1 MRDSSNKNWKI
12 SGKVTYI
19 KKENKSFLKKTKDIL
34 TLFQIILVISGAIYG
49 IAVVFIQYNLSNDAA
64 KFFDIE
70 KELFYDVN
78 ILDMLVKNI
87 FVLISISLL
96 LLLIIVLQKLIQSAQ
111 GVEKILDIIAFILVL
126 ILEILMFI
134 YIYLSHKFDLKI
146 FFIYFR
152 ISFCISLILNLLLLY
167 FIEKDYIIKKLK
179 EKTLKAIIS
188 LFFISI
194 IPGTV
199 IIYCGYFSAIKN
211 YDEFRYSNKKNY
223 EIAENL
229 NHLESASPSNLKVVI
244 LHRGTQVILMDGK
257 ECLDTN
263 GKNNNSSNE
272 TLLSNLFI
280 KTGTYEFHEASG
292 YKFTYKKFKEVTT
305 SSNLAQPCPENLE
318 EDYNLKE

>member
-111 GVEKILDIIAFILVL
+111 GVEIILDIIAFILVL

-134 YIYLSHKFDLKI
+134 YIYLSHKFDFK
-146 FFIYFR
+146 IYF
-152 ISFCISLILNLLLLY
+152 IHFCISLILNLLLLC
-167 FIEKDYIIKKLK
+167 FFEKDYIIKKSKVKKL
-179 EKTLKAIIS
+179 EVCFLLLFIITGTLNIYCCYFS
-188 LFFISI
+188 
-194 IPGTV
+194 V
-199 IIYCGYFSAIKN
+199 IIN
-211 YDEFRYSNKKNY
+211 YDKFRYSSKKNY

-229 NHLESASPSNLKVVI
+229 DHLESASPSNLKVVI
-244 LHRGTQVILMDGK
+244 LHRGTQVLLMDGK
-257 ECLDTN
+257 ECLDKN
-263 GKNNNSSNE
+263 SKNNNSSNE
-272 TLLSNLFI
+272 TSLSNLFI

-305 SSNLAQPCPENLE
+305 SSNLAQPSPENLE

>member
-134 YIYLSHKFDLKI
+134 YIYLSHKFYLKI
-146 FFIYFR
+146 FFI
-152 ISFCISLILNLLLLY
+152 SFFISLILNLLLLC
-167 FIEKDYIIKKLK
+167 FFEKDYIIKKSKVKKL
-179 EKTLKAIIS
+179 EVCFLLLFIITGTL
-188 LFFISI
+188 
-194 IPGTV
+194 
-199 IIYCGYFSAIKN
+199 IIYCCYLN
-211 YDEFRYSNKKNY
+211 YDKFRYSNKKNY

-229 NHLESASPSNLKVVI
+229 NDMESASSSNLKVVI
-244 LHRGTQVILMDGK
+244 LHRGSQVLLMDGK

-263 GKNNNSSNE
+263 SKNNNSSNE
-272 TLLSNLFI
+272 TSLSNLFI

>member
-19 KKENKSFLKKTKDIL
+19 KKENKSFLEKTKDIL
-34 TLFQIILVISGAIYG
+34 TLFQIILEISGAIYG

-111 GVEKILDIIAFILVL
+111 GVEKKLDIIAFILVL

-134 YIYLSHKFDLKI
+134 YIYLSHKFDLKM
-146 FFIYFR
+146 FF
-152 ISFCISLILNLLLLY
+152 ISFCISLILNLLLLC
-167 FIEKDYIIKKLK
+167 FFEKDYIIKKSKVKKL
-179 EKTLKAIIS
+179 EVCFLLLFIITGTLNIYCCYFS
-188 LFFISI
+188 
-194 IPGTV
+194 V
-199 IIYCGYFSAIKN
+199 IIN
-211 YDEFRYSNKKNY
+211 YDKFRYSSKKNY

-244 LHRGTQVILMDGK
+244 LHRGTQVLLMDGK
-257 ECLDTN
+257 ECLDKN
-263 GKNNNSSNE
+263 SKNNSSSNE
-272 TLLSNLFI
+272 TSLSNLFI